1 MHGGAHT
8 CGWLTRQGTWAT
20 GVDDDRAAV
29 AGAKSMAEVASRTI
43 TAVAALREGF
53 QSHVLEVLQTLKR
66 NESR

>member
-1 MHGGAHT
+1 
-8 CGWLTRQGTWAT
+8 
-20 GVDDDRAAV
+20 
-29 AGAKSMAEVASRTI
+29 MAEVASRTI